1 MDPIAPVGRA
11 IVGFVAIFAASTV
24 FVHAAEGIVAS
35 KSLTVLAAG
44 PRQGSGGSNYFNVQ
58 GKNKEKC
65 AGFGLLVFPLPKGDG
80 KADVNRRVV
89 AHRGRTGG

>member
-1 MDPIAPVGRA
+1 MDTGAPIRRA
-11 IVGFVAIFAASTV
+11 IVGLAVIFGSWSV
-24 FVHAAEGIVAS
+24 FAHAAEGIVAS
-35 KSLTVLAAG
+35 KSLTVLGAG